1 MSEISPKNEA
11 FVPESKLTLSPL
23 DKKLIFL
30 LSGDL
35 GPSER
40 PYLELAQKLG
50 LTEERVL
57 EMIQSYRADG
67 LIRRLGAVVVHQRS
81 GFKANAMVVWEVPE
95 SDIDSIGLTMADL
108 PYVSHCYFRP
118 PLEGWP
124 FNLYTMIHAKNNTE
138 LNQMITKM
146 ESLSKPISWQVLE
159 SVKELKKTSLNYFY
173 DSL

>member
-1 MSEISPKNEA
+1 MPDNSPETNLRGPNSSLA
-11 FVPESKLTLSPL
+11 LSPM

-40 PYLELAQKLG
+40 PYLELANKLG
-50 LTEERVL
+50 LAEERVL
-57 EMIQSYRADG
+57 AMIEGYREAG

-95 SDIDSIGLTMADL
+95 SDIDSAGQSLAVL

-118 PLEGWP
+118 SVEGWP
-124 FNLYTMIHAKNNTE
+124 FTLYTMIHAEKNDE
-138 LNQMITKM
+138 LKRMIAEM
-146 ESLSKPISWQVLE
+146 VSLITPKSWQILE
-159 SVKELKKTSLNYFY
+159 SVEELKKTSLNYFY
-173 DSL
+173 DSI

>member
-1 MSEISPKNEA
+1 LSDISIINQDP
-11 FVPESKLTLSPL
+11 VSDSKLALSPI

-35 GPSER
+35 GSSQR

-57 EMIQSYRADG
+57 EMIESYRKDG

-81 GFKANAMVVWEVPE
+81 GFKANAMVVWEVAE
-95 SDIDSIGLTMADL
+95 SDLDLVGLTLAGL

-118 PLEGWP
+118 PLEDWP
-124 FNLYTMIHAKNNTE
+124 FNLYTMIHAQNDIE
-138 LNQMITKM
+138 LKQMITKM
-146 ESLSKPISWQVLE
+146 EAISKPISWQVLE
-159 SVKELKKTSLNYFY
+159 SVKELKKTSLTYFY